1 MRVFICGGAGAGKSA
16 FAEGLAQKMGGRL
29 VYVAT
34 MPVVSDEDKAK
45 VERHHRLRAGKGFTT
60 IERPGALS
68 DLPHNG
74 ETMLI
79 ECLSTHVANLMFKPS
94 NPTADAAQNADCL
107 HPGCSAAADTSS
119 RQSADHWIK
128 ALKTELA
135 PLLKRKG
142 NTIFVSLEITS
153 DGTTYSPET
162 EAYKS
167 VLTAV
172 NRYLVQNS
180 DAAFEVVCGI
190 PVKIKGELPCL
201 KV

>member
-16 FAEGLAQKMGGRL
+16 FAESVAQKLGGPL

-68 DLPHNG
+68 DLPDNG

-79 ECLSTHVANLMFKPS
+79 ECLSTHVANLMFS
-94 NPTADAAQNADCL
+94 SSVAGTA
-107 HPGCSAAADTSS
+107 T
-119 RQSADHWIK
+119 DHWIK
-128 ALKTELA
+128 ALKAELD

-153 DGTTYSPET
+153 DGTIYSPET

>member
-16 FAEGLAQKMGGRL
+16 FAESVAQKMGGRL

-45 VERHHRLRAGKGFTT
+45 VERHHRLRAGKGFAT
-60 IERPGALS
+60 IERPGALY
-68 DLPHNG
+68 DLPDNG

-79 ECLSTHVANLMFKPS
+79 ECLSTHVANMMF
-94 NPTADAAQNADCL
+94 NPGNSPTDAAQNADCL
-107 HPGCSAAADTSS
+107 HPGCPAATTT
-119 RQSADHWIK
+119 DHWIK

-142 NTIFVSLEITS
+142 NTIFVSAEITS

-167 VLTAV
+167 VLTAI
-172 NRYLVQNS
+172 NRYLLQNS

-190 PVKIKGELPCL
+190 PVKIKGELPC
-201 KV
+201 

>member
-16 FAEGLAQKMGGRL
+16 FAESVAQKMGGRL

-68 DLPHNG
+68 DLPDNG

-79 ECLSTHVANLMFKPS
+79 ECLSTHVANLMFNPS
-94 NPTADAAQNADCL
+94 STPTDAAQHSTNSC
-107 HPGCSAAADTSS
+107 PGTATDSG
-119 RQSADHWIK
+119 QSADHWIK
-128 ALKTELA
+128 ALKTEFV
-135 PLLKRKG
+135 PILKRKG
-142 NTIFVSLEITS
+142 NTIFVSAEIAS
-153 DGTTYSPET
+153 DGAVYSPET

-167 VLTAV
+167 VLTAI
-172 NRYLVQNS
+172 NRHLVQS
-180 DAAFEVVCGI
+180 CDAAFELVCGI
-190 PVKIKGELPCL
+190 PVKIKGELPC
-201 KV
+201 

>member
-16 FAEGLAQKMGGRL
+16 FAESVAQKLGGRL

-68 DLPHNG
+68 DLPDTG

-79 ECLSTHVANLMFKPS
+79 ECLSTHVANLMF
-94 NPTADAAQNADCL
+94 NPGNTTADTTHNTDCL
-107 HPGCSAAADTSS
+107 HPGCPAAAV
-119 RQSADHWIK
+119 AAHWSEAI
-128 ALKTELA
+128 KTELA

-142 NTIFVSLEITS
+142 NTIFVSLDIAS
-153 DGTTYSPET
+153 DGTTYSPDT

-167 VLTAV
+167 VLTDV

>member
-1 MRVFICGGAGAGKSA
+1 MRVFVCGGAGAGKSA
-16 FAEGLAQKMGGRL
+16 FAESVAQKLGGSL

-34 MPVVSDEDKAK
+34 MPVVSPEDEAK
-45 VERHHRLRAGKGFTT
+45 VERHHRLRAGKGFVT

-68 DLPHNG
+68 DLPDNG

-79 ECLSTHVANLMFKPS
+79 ECLSTHVANLMF
-94 NPTADAAQNADCL
+94 N
-107 HPGCSAAADTSS
+107 PGCPVPADTDSG
-119 RQSADHWIK
+119 QNADHWIK

-142 NTIFVSLEITS
+142 NTIFVSAEIAS

-167 VLTAV
+167 VLTAI

-190 PVKIKGELPCL
+190 PVKIKGELPC
-201 KV
+201 

>member
-16 FAEGLAQKMGGRL
+16 FAESVAQKLGGRL

-34 MPVVSDEDKAK
+34 MPVVSDEDRAK

-60 IERPGALS
+60 IEQPGRLEE
-68 DLPHNG
+68 LPDNG

-79 ECLSTHVANLMFKPS
+79 ECLSTHVANMMF
-94 NPTADAAQNADCL
+94 NPGNSPTDAAQNADCL

-119 RQSADHWIK
+119 RQSVAHWSETIK
-128 ALKTELA
+128 AELA

-172 NRYLVQNS
+172 NSYLVQNS

>member
-16 FAEGLAQKMGGRL
+16 FAESVAQKLGNRL

-68 DLPHNG
+68 DLPDGG

-79 ECLSTHVANLMFKPS
+79 ECLSTHVANLMF
-94 NPTADAAQNADCL
+94 NPGNTTADAAQKADCL
-107 HPGCSAAADTSS
+107 HSGCPVPAATDSGKSAA
-119 RQSADHWIK
+119 HWSETIK
-128 ALKTELA
+128 AEFA

-153 DGTTYSPET
+153 DGITYSPET

-167 VLTAV
+167 VLTAI
-172 NRYLVQNS
+172 NRYLVQNC

>member
-1 MRVFICGGAGAGKSA
+1 MRVFVCGGAGAGKSA
-16 FAEGLAQKMGGRL
+16 FAESVAQKLGGSL

-34 MPVVSDEDKAK
+34 MPVVSPEDEAK
-45 VERHHRLRAGKGFTT
+45 VERHHRLRAGKGFVT

-68 DLPHNG
+68 DLPDNG

-79 ECLSTHVANLMFKPS
+79 ECLSTHVANLMFNPS
-94 NPTADAAQNADCL
+94 NAPTDAAQHGTNSCL
-107 HPGCSAAADTSS
+107 GNPVSTDTDSG
-119 RQSADHWIK
+119 QNADHWIK
-128 ALKTELA
+128 VLKTELA
-135 PLLKRKG
+135 PLLNRKG
-142 NTIFVSLEITS
+142 NTIFVSAEIAS

-167 VLTAV
+167 VLTAI

-190 PVKIKGELPCL
+190 PVKIKGELPC
-201 KV
+201 